1 MLYIVCVEISSTVC
15 EQRGHFEKSD
25 PCVSSLYSDRL
36 CSLGSQAQRP
46 RAAVRCAAVR
56 PCRRSPAPARRMP
69 RGRVCGSLDC
79 AHLMAVVAPQLCVFW
94 QNRTSQAGAG
104 VASPVLRAAHKHTR
118 TTYNA
123 NQLTRKQAH
132 EATRAPHLA
141 NPSKEVGSFHRKQT
155 ICFGCA
161 RVSSQLPRACEDD
174 AARSHARARYR
185 SVAVGA
191 LGVLREFTPP
201 ASTQS
206 ERCSHT
212 QYHTINLIMS
222 LQLI

>member
-1 MLYIVCVEISSTVC
+1 
-15 EQRGHFEKSD
+15 
-25 PCVSSLYSDRL
+25 
-36 CSLGSQAQRP
+36 
-46 RAAVRCAAVR
+46 
-56 PCRRSPAPARRMP
+56 MP

-79 AHLMAVVAPQLCVFW
+79 AHLMAVVAPQLCAFW

-141 NPSKEVGSFHRKQT
+141 NPSTEVGSFHRKQT

-174 AARSHARARYR
+174 AARSHARARSFATGR
-185 SVAVGA
+185 GPRRAFG
-191 LGVLREFTPP
+191 PP
-201 ASTQS
+201 AY
-206 ERCSHT
+206 ERKTHPHSNGSASAESRGWAWSRAAPAAAAAAGRLVIDKDH
-212 QYHTINLIMS
+212 LAGPS
-222 LQLI
+222 LRPNGVRR